1 MRKFAVMA
9 AALTFGIAVV
19 AQSATP
25 AQVIETRQK
34 NLKEIGKAMKSTG
47 DSFKS
52 GTPDAALIRANANV
66 VGGYADQLGTW
77 FPAGTAM
84 GGPTKTAAKPEIW
97 TDKAGFA
104 KAAGDFSVAAKAFR
118 TAAAGN
124 DLGATGKA
132 AQALGGTCKTCHEKF
147 RAKDD

>member
-1 MRKFAVMA
+1 MRKLAMMA
-9 AALTFGIAVV
+9 AALTFGVAVV

-25 AQVIETRQK
+25 ADVIKSRQQH
-34 NLKEIGKAMKSTG
+34 LKDIGKAMKGTA

-66 VGGYADQLGTW
+66 IGGYADQLGTW

-84 GGPTKTAAKPEIW
+84 GGPVKTSAKPEIW
-97 TDKAGFA
+97 TDRAGFT
-104 KAAGDFSVAAKAFR
+104 KAAADFSAAAKNFR
-118 TAAAGN
+118 ATAQGN
-124 DLGATGKA
+124 DLAATGKA
-132 AQALGGTCKTCHEKF
+132 LQALGGTCKSCHEKF